1 MMENKRHI
9 EILSAPQNVPSPS
22 GKGRD
27 GARKPRLFWKRL
39 LYVFATPLLLL
50 IIGIIYIVN
59 VSDIDEPVLKEE
71 NSLHIQRTEQS
82 KGFYTLKDSWFRK
95 SKSGLYELYVE
106 GNPAELGVF
115 NGKLTKELVMRQE
128 DHFSE
133 QISKMIPSE
142 SYRKMLKY
150 FIGWFNRDL
159 DKNVTEEYKQEIFGV
174 SESASPKYQDLGTN
188 YQRILNYHAA
198 HDIGH
203 ALQNLALVG
212 CTSFGTWDAK
222 SQDSTMII
230 GRNFDFYVG
239 DKFAEDK
246 IVAFMA
252 PSHGY
257 KFMFVTWGGFIGAV
271 SGMNEQGLSV
281 TINAAKTKIPY
292 ASATP
297 VSLVTREI
305 LQYAKNINE
314 AIAIARKRKMFVSES
329 FLVASAADHKA
340 VVIEK
345 TPDDLD
351 VYDPNKDF
359 VVCTN
364 HFQSK
369 TLTGSKENKEQIN
382 ESASE
387 YRYERL
393 MELLKANGKNTVPK
407 TVAILRDQKGLKD
420 SDIGMGN
427 EKAINQLIAHHSI
440 VFEPEKLL
448 VWVSTSPWQLGQYV
462 AYDLKKVFALKGMKQ
477 DQEVSIDSLSVA
489 ADSFLQTKEYTDF
502 VRFRSFRQRIADGGQ
517 INVDSLIASNPQ
529 YYNTY
534 ILAGDYLFK
543 KDQYQKALA
552 QYKISL
558 TKEIATLKEE
568 KHIRDQIKLCNEKL
582 AK

>member
-1 MMENKRHI
+1 MEIKNKP
-9 EILSAPQNVPSPS
+9 EVLNSPTAVPSPS

-27 GARKPRLFWKRL
+27 GAGLSRFWKRL
-39 LYVFATPLLLL
+39 LYILCTL
-50 IIGIIYIVN
+50 IILILIGIIYIVK
-59 VSDIDEPVLKEE
+59 VSDIDAPVLKEE
-71 NSLHIQRTEQS
+71 SSLLVQRTEQS
-82 KGFYTLKDSWFRK
+82 KGFYTLKDNWFRK
-95 SKSGLYELYVE
+95 SKTGLYEMYVE
-106 GNPAELGVF
+106 GDPAELGVF
-115 NGKLTKELVMRQE
+115 NGRLSKELVMRQE

-133 QISKMIPSE
+133 QINKMIPSD
-142 SYRKMLKY
+142 SYRKFLKY

-159 DKNVTEEYKQEIFGV
+159 DKNITEEYKQEIFGV
-174 SESASPKYQDLGTN
+174 SESASPKYEYLGTN

-252 PSHGY
+252 PSQGY

-271 SGMNEQGLSV
+271 SGMNERGLAV

-305 LQYAKNINE
+305 LQYAKNIDE
-314 AIAIARKRKMFVSES
+314 AIAIAKKRKMFVSES

-345 TPDDLD
+345 TPDALD
-351 VYDPNKDF
+351 VYDPKKDF
-359 VVCTN
+359 IVCTN

-369 TLTGSKENKEQIN
+369 SLTGSKENVEQMN

-393 MELLKANGKNTVPK
+393 MELLKANGKNSVPK
-407 TVAILRDQKGLKD
+407 TVAILRDRNGLKNA
-420 SDIGMGN
+420 DIGMGN

-477 DQEVSIDSLSVA
+477 DQEISVDSLAVA

-502 VRFRSFRQRIADGGQ
+502 ERFRSFKQRIADGGQ
-517 INVDSLIASNPQ
+517 ISVDSLVASNPQ

-534 ILAGDYLFK
+534 VLAGDYLFK

-552 QYKISL
+552 QYKVSL
-558 TKEIATLKEE
+558 TKEIATYKEE